1 MSDLENEVNRAV
13 WGFVA
18 RVTELVRHAALE
30 TLQSAFAGPADAAG
44 AARVERPDPRD
55 NHSPRRTP
63 EDLEAL
69 ARRLTALIQANPGLC
84 IAQINRRMGTTT
96 KDLALPIRKLVAD
109 GVIHVRGQKRSTT
122 YFATPRTSAEPESLA
137 TFDVHDADCVSLQA
151 VEHAGKRA
159 FEGVAGASPASQLD
173 AD

>member
-1 MSDLENEVNRAV
+1 
-13 WGFVA
+13 
-18 RVTELVRHAALE
+18 HAALE
-30 TLQSAFAGPADAAG
+30 TLQSALAGPADAAG
-44 AARVERPDPRD
+44 AARGERPDPRA

-63 EDLEAL
+63 AALEAL

-122 YFATPRTSAEPESLA
+122 YFATPRTSAETESLA
-137 TFDVHDADCVSLQA
+137 TFDVHDADCVSLQE
-151 VEHAGKRA
+151 VERAGKRA
-159 FEGVAGASPASQLD
+159 FEDVDDASAANQLT
-173 AD
+173 ATWSTC